1 MKWYKKQLDA
11 LTKKSEPKKKPTKKA
26 AASSV
31 KKVTTPRAPRQTKQD
46 FAKGVNSMFQRNK
59 NRPKT
64 DLY

>member
-11 LTKKSEPKKKPTKKA
+11 LTKKSEPKKKAVKKTATSA
-26 AASSV
+26 A
-31 KKVTTPRAPRQTKQD
+31 KKVTTSRAPRQTKQD

>member
-11 LTKKSEPKKKPTKKA
+11 VLKKSASKKKTAKKSTTA
-26 AASSV
+26 AV
-31 KKVTTPRAPRQTKQD
+31 KKTTAATPRQTKQA